1 MFCKC
6 VICDAVTGL
15 LYWIRNFLHS
25 MEHKQG
31 TTAALR
37 RRSSNSKS
45 PDLVHLG
52 YSMHVAAAN
61 GDKRR
66 VKRCLKAGI
75 LELLVGIATPDLNF
89 QSRDSGLSNSQSRD
103 PVGIGVV

>member
-1 MFCKC
+1 
-6 VICDAVTGL
+6 
-15 LYWIRNFLHS
+15 
-25 MEHKQG
+25 MEQKQLA

-75 LELLVGIATPDLNF
+75 GLLELLDLRV
-89 QSRDSGLSNSQSRD
+89 QVAQLSQKDRAAGWVSFGQKWKTVTGRQYFAD
-103 PVGIGVV
+103 IIIQPF